1 MPVTI
6 RNLEWLNHNSQR
18 AYPLAAG
25 STRRD
30 QSGVFTLPDD
40 FLVGL
45 SLPVHWGVSIDPGKF
60 YVSKIA
66 SYATGFSVTV
76 GYAGTENVDVATA
89 LIARNTHTINQYY
102 NLGGIGDFVDS
113 RGFLVIH
120 SLEGI
125 DKQPSGMFTFD
136 PDTTK
141 LEVDTIRPHIRG
153 VMSVQ
158 VQNGSEL
165 SRLLTGRLRL
175 GAGKNTRIRVETAVD
190 EDPRIII
197 DAIEGE
203 GLTDSC
209 VCAEESPPIRTI
221 NGIPPDQNGNFQFLG
236 NTCLDIQEGDHI
248 LEFKDVCSEPC
259 CGCTELEAIT
269 QALEAFGERA
279 ATLESFLVNLE
290 ARVTQMD
297 MVVLGS
303 KLGDRS
309 CPTAGCS

>member
-25 STRRD
+25 TNRMD
-30 QSGVFTLPDD
+30 ASGTFRLPDD

-45 SLPVHWGVSIDPGKF
+45 SLPVHWGLSIDPGKF
-60 YVSKIA
+60 YISKVA
-66 SYATGFSVTV
+66 AYATGFSVTV
-76 GYAGTENVDVATA
+76 GYDGVEPIDVATA
-89 LIARNTHTINQYY
+89 LIARNTHTPNQTYS
-102 NLGGIGDFVDS
+102 LGGIGDFADS
-113 RGFLVIH
+113 RGLITIH
-120 SLEGI
+120 SLAGI
-125 DKQPSGMFTFD
+125 DKQPSGSFVFNYED
-136 PDTTK
+136 TK
-141 LEVDTIRPHIRG
+141 LEVDTVKPHIRG

-165 SRLLTGRLRL
+165 SRLLTGRLRF
-175 GAGKNTRIRVETAVD
+175 GAGKNTRLRVITAVD
-190 EDPRIII
+190 EDPIILV

-203 GLTDSC
+203 GLIDSC
-209 VCAEESPPIRTI
+209 VCTEETPPIRTI
-221 NGIPPDQNGNFQFLG
+221 NGIPPDQNGNFQFIG
-236 NTCLDIQEGDHI
+236 NACLDIVEGDHI
-248 LEFKDVCSEPC
+248 LEFKDECSQPC
-259 CGCTELEAIT
+259 CGCTELEAVT

-297 MVVLGS
+297 SVVLGS